1 MKKFFFYL
9 IFNTVFLL
17 TLSLRA
23 QAGSSVD
30 IYYNNACSDCVSYI
44 DELKP
49 VLSNYYLEPILKDYI
64 NRPEYRKELN
74 EENKKYQVPIGLQ
87 DSLTIFLK
95 PNLAI
100 EGHVRVSTVES
111 LLASYENLPKH
122 KLIILYQPEMHSN
135 AKEVTVFVSGY
146 KQEKVSADLDL
157 VKLIQDKTLKTE
169 ISAPSSNLF
178 IPIITGAIANSLHPC
193 AIAVL
198 LLLLTFLYAIHK
210 KKKEIIDVGLAY
222 VFGIFVVYFLIG
234 LGIMKALSLSDEPF
248 FVAKVASL
256 ILIVLGIINIKDY
269 FFPDLPVHLK
279 IPDFTKGAIQ
289 YFLEK
294 TSIPTA
300 FIVGALVGICAF
312 PCTGGIYTVII
323 STLAAVRSSQFI
335 AYLMLYNFIFILPL
349 LLIIMIAGNR
359 KLLERVEE
367 LEIRNSKRLH
377 LIIGIFMVLIGLGVY
392 LWIKAIIYG

>member
-135 AKEVTVFVSGY
+135 AKEVTVFFS
-146 KQEKVSADLDL
+146 
-157 VKLIQDKTLKTE
+157 
-169 ISAPSSNLF
+169 
-178 IPIITGAIANSLHPC
+178 
-193 AIAVL
+193 
-198 LLLLTFLYAIHK
+198 
-210 KKKEIIDVGLAY
+210 
-222 VFGIFVVYFLIG
+222 
-234 LGIMKALSLSDEPF
+234 
-248 FVAKVASL
+248 
-256 ILIVLGIINIKDY
+256 
-269 FFPDLPVHLK
+269 
-279 IPDFTKGAIQ
+279 
-289 YFLEK
+289 
-294 TSIPTA
+294 
-300 FIVGALVGICAF
+300 
-312 PCTGGIYTVII
+312 
-323 STLAAVRSSQFI
+323 
-335 AYLMLYNFIFILPL
+335 
-349 LLIIMIAGNR
+349 
-359 KLLERVEE
+359 
-367 LEIRNSKRLH
+367 
-377 LIIGIFMVLIGLGVY
+377 
-392 LWIKAIIYG
+392 